1 MNEKIN
7 KSKDMQPI
15 LDAMLE
21 VSKENIKNLI
31 LDSACQKQEMYKMI
45 EEILERELAKFSN
58 AMKAMLEAKYCFPR
72 EFSEKITFMEA
83 RDAQRIQEMETMK
96 KEMVKL
102 SQIVKNYA
110 NTMQNLRRILDY
122 VNQYM
127 KQAR

>member
-21 VSKENIKNLI
+21 VSKENMKNLI
-31 LDSACQKQEMYKMI
+31 LDSACQKQEIYKMI
-45 EEILERELAKFSN
+45 EEILERELAKFSS
-58 AMKAMLEAKYCFPR
+58 ATKAMLEAKSR
-72 EFSEKITFMEA
+72 ELSAKIAFMEA

-96 KEMVKL
+96 KEMVKQEQVL
-102 SQIVKNYA
+102 KNYV

-122 VNQYM
+122 INQYM

>member
-21 VSKENIKNLI
+21 VSKENMKNLI
-31 LDSACQKQEMYKMI
+31 LDSACQKQEIYKMI
-45 EEILERELAKFSN
+45 EEILERELAKFSS
-58 AMKAMLEAKYCFPR
+58 AMKAMLEAKSR
-72 EFSEKITFMEA
+72 ELSAKIAFMEA

-110 NTMQNLRRILDY
+110 NTMQNLRRIGFWI
-122 VNQYM
+122 M
-127 KQAR
+127 

>member
-7 KSKDMQPI
+7 DSKDMQPI
-15 LDAMLE
+15 LDALLE
-21 VSKENIKNLI
+21 VSKENMKNLI

-58 AMKAMLEAKYCFPR
+58 AMKAMLEAKSR
-72 EFSEKITFMEA
+72 EFSEKIAFMEA
-83 RDAQRIQEMETMK
+83 RDAQKLREMETLK
-96 KEMVKL
+96 KEMVKQWQL
-102 SQIVKNYA
+102 VKNYA

>member
-21 VSKENIKNLI
+21 VSKERMKNLI

-58 AMKAMLEAKYCFPR
+58 AMKAMLEAKSR

-83 RDAQRIQEMETMK
+83 RDAQRIQEMETRK